1 VAPDGAI
8 TGEIGVVATAA
19 VDAGDAG
26 ATGNNDPERT
36 TVAASASAWF
46 IRAASPR
53 WSREADASVSTPW

>member
-53 WSREADASVSTPW
+53 W